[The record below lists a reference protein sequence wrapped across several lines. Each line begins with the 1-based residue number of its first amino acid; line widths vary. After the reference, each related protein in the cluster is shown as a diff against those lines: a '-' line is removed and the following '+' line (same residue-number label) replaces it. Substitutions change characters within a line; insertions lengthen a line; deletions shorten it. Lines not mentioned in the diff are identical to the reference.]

1 MKIHYVIWSKKIAQ
15 NKALQVSTKT
25 SLSHSFKPSESS
37 GVVRGNFT
45 YFPAFYFPW
54 SVKLVKFSF
63 WTTKIKYLT
72 RQPGQVKRI
81 HIRGKKKYSKISLN
95 IFFPREGLISWVT
108 RKLYRLLT
116 HTNTEHLRLSD
127 LFEVWKLKWTF
138 LSVSISSAI
147 NSKLYYIV
155 RQYPYHS

>member
-1 MKIHYVIWSKKIAQ
+1 MKIHCVIWSKKIAR

-37 GVVRGNFT
+37 GVVRGNFA

-81 HIRGKKKYSKISLN
+81 HIRGKKNIQRYHW
-95 IFFPREGLISWVT
+95 IFFFSTWRVDIMISGVKKIFKDIFEYFFYSWYHYINPSRGIRVDIMSNT
-108 RKLYRLLT
+108 QAITLLVD
-116 HTNTEHLRLSD
+116 R
-127 LFEVWKLKWTF
+127 
-138 LSVSISSAI
+138 
-147 NSKLYYIV
+147 
-155 RQYPYHS
+155 